1 MRNERFL
8 SFRPKLLTTFSY
20 FSTFLQGPAAV
31 AALAERYNK
40 KEVLLDIATVGEGEI
55 VFFLQSGH
63 KGFAGGGSERGLL
76 TLEESTSDIRI
87 MASY

>member
-1 MRNERFL
+1 MRNECAAVSLAKTINNFL
-8 SFRPKLLTTFSY
+8 LFLN
-20 FSTFLQGPAAV
+20 FLQGPAAV

-40 KEVLLDIATVGEGEI
+40 KEVLLDIATVVEGEI